1 MAQHSATAGSAP
13 MRGENGVEHLAA
25 RAGERD
31 IQCDKTRGKTKQK
44 GGERVK
50 EREKKSA
57 REKSVVQ
64 HSASAGSAPM
74 RGANGVEHLAARA
87 GERDLKCQRARGR

>member
-31 IQCDKTRGKTKQK
+31 IQCDKTRGITKQK
-44 GGERVK
+44 RGRKSER
-50 EREKKSA
+50 EREKERA
-57 REKSVVQ
+57 REVGGAAFGLS
-64 HSASAGSAPM
+64 GF
-74 RGANGVEHLAARA
+74 GANAR
-87 GERDLKCQRARGR
+87 GERRRALGCARR